1 MEQWNGFKGTKWKE
15 GVDTRDF
22 IQNNYT
28 EYRGDDSFLEGPTEA
43 TEKLWDE
50 LQKLNDIQFER
61 NGVYDWTQKS
71 YQLLLHTMQAIW
83 IKIWKKSSVYRQ
95 TNL

>member
-43 TEKLWDE
+43 TENYGMNCKV
-50 LQKLNDIQFER
+50 K
-61 NGVYDWTQKS
+61 
-71 YQLLLHTMQAIW
+71 
-83 IKIWKKSSVYRQ
+83 
-95 TNL
+95 

>member
-28 EYRGDDSFLEGPTEA
+28 EYRGDDNFWKA
-43 TEKLWDE
+43 Q
-50 LQKLNDIQFER
+50 QKQ
-61 NGVYDWTQKS
+61 QKN
-71 YQLLLHTMQAIW
+71 YGMNC
-83 IKIWKKSSVYRQ
+83 KS
-95 TNL
+95 

>member
-28 EYRGDDSFLEGPTEA
+28 EYRGDDSFLEYQ
-43 TEKLWDE
+43 
-50 LQKLNDIQFER
+50 QKQ
-61 NGVYDWTQKS
+61 QKN
-71 YQLLLHTMQAIW
+71 YGMNC
-83 IKIWKKSSVYRQ
+83 KR
-95 TNL
+95 

>member
-28 EYRGDDSFLEGPTEA
+28 EYRGDDSFL
-43 TEKLWDE
+43 D
-50 LQKLNDIQFER
+50 R
-61 NGVYDWTQKS
+61 KS
-71 YQLLLHTMQAIW
+71 
-83 IKIWKKSSVYRQ
+83 VV
-95 TNL
+95 

>member
-61 NGVYDWTQKS
+61 NGVYDMDTEIVSTITSHDAGYLDKD
-71 YQLLLHTMQAIW
+71 LE
-83 IKIWKKSSVYRQ
+83 KIVG
-95 TNL
+95 